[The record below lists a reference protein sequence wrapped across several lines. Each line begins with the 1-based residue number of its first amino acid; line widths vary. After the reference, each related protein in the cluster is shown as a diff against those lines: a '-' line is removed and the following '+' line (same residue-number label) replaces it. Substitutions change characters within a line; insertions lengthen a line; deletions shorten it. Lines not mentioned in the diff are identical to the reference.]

1 MSMTLETAHCF
12 AADLGGTKLA
22 AAIADARGRIVAELT
37 EPTDPRGGAHVAEQI
52 ASCADRLAQ
61 AVGIEAAR
69 VRHVMVG
76 VPGAIDPLT
85 GGLSLTPNIAGL
97 QDFDVLG
104 FLRGRFGPDVAIEND
119 VNLAVLGEQA
129 LGCAS
134 RCRSAA
140 FLALG
145 TGAGLGLLIDGKLF
159 RGAHGSAGEIADLPI
174 GRDPLS
180 QTGSVPGSFELEVG
194 SLAILDRYRRQG
206 GTAAVTVRDIFRLL
220 EEGDEVAAAVLDTTA
235 RWVALAVATL
245 QSLLDLEL
253 IVFGGSIGVRPEL
266 YERVRRVLPALFSRP
281 VTIAPSQLGDRAG
294 LIGAV
299 WAAAQALRLHQE
311 SAQCAVATADR
322 HAARE
327 GSAECR
333 PGE

>member
-1 MSMTLETAHCF
+1 MTHETAYCF

-22 AAIADARGRIVAELT
+22 AAMADAHGRIVAELT
-37 EPTDPRGGAHVAEQI
+37 EPTDRRGGAHVAEQI
-52 ASCADRLAQ
+52 ATSAVKLSQ
-61 AVGIEAAR
+61 AVGIEATL

-85 GGLSLTPNIAGL
+85 GRVSLTPNIVGL

-104 FLRGRFGPDVAIEND
+104 YLRGRFGPGVAIEND
-119 VNLAVLGEQA
+119 VNLAMLGEQT
-129 LGCAS
+129 LGCAR
-134 RCRSAA
+134 RCRNAA

-159 RGAHGSAGEIADLPI
+159 HGARGSAGEIADLPI
-174 GRDPLS
+174 GRDPTS
-180 QTGSVPGSFELEVG
+180 QGAFASGAFELEVG
-194 SLAILDRYRRQG
+194 SVAIMDRYRRQG
-206 GTAAVTVRDIFRLL
+206 GAAVATVRDIFRLL

-266 YERVRRVLPALFSRP
+266 YERVQRALPAFFSRP
-281 VTIAPSQLGDRAG
+281 ITIAPSELGDRAG

-299 WAAAQALRLHQE
+299 CAAAQVLRQDLE
-311 SAQCAVATADR
+311 
-322 HAARE
+322 
-327 GSAECR
+327 
-333 PGE
+333 

>member
-1 MSMTLETAHCF
+1 MTRESTHCF

-22 AAIADARGRIVAELT
+22 AAMADAHGQIVAELT
-37 EPTDPRGGAHVAEQI
+37 EPTDRRGGAHVAEQI
-52 ASCADRLAQ
+52 AASALKLAQ
-61 AVGIEAAR
+61 AVGIEARR

-85 GGLSLTPNIAGL
+85 GRVSLTPNIEGL
-97 QDFDVLG
+97 QDFDVLDY
-104 FLRGRFGPDVAIEND
+104 LRGRFGPGVEIEND
-119 VNLAVLGEQA
+119 VNLAMLGEQT

-134 RCRSAA
+134 RCRNAA

-159 RGAHGSAGEIADLPI
+159 RGARGSAGEIADLPI
-174 GRDPLS
+174 GRDPTAQAAATS
-180 QTGSVPGSFELEVG
+180 GAFELEVG
-194 SLAILDRYRRQG
+194 SLAIVDRYRRQG
-206 GTAAVTVRDIFRLL
+206 GARAVTVRDIFRLAQ
-220 EEGDEVAAAVLDTTA
+220 EGDEVAAAVLDTTS

-266 YERVRRVLPALFSRP
+266 YERVRKALPAHYSRP
-281 VTIAPSQLGDRAG
+281 ITIAASRLGDRAG

-299 WAAAQALRLHQE
+299 CAAAQALRQDREPAQRALH
-311 SAQCAVATADR
+311 VT
-322 HAARE
+322 
-327 GSAECR
+327 
-333 PGE
+333 

>member
-22 AAIADARGRIVAELT
+22 AALADAHGRIVAELT
-37 EPTDPRGGAHVAEQI
+37 EPTDRRGGEYVAEQI
-52 ASCADRLAQ
+52 AACADKLAQ
-61 AVGIEAAR
+61 AAGIGSAR
-69 VRHVMVG
+69 PHHVMVG

-85 GGLSLTPNIAGL
+85 GRVSLTPNIAGL

-104 FLRGRFGPDVAIEND
+104 YLRGRFGPDVAIEND
-119 VNLAVLGEQA
+119 VNLAMLGEQA

-134 RCRSAA
+134 RCRNAA

-159 RGAHGSAGEIADLPI
+159 RGARGSAGEIADLPI
-174 GRDPLS
+174 GRDPTL
-180 QTGSVPGSFELEVG
+180 QMPSVPGSFELEVG
-194 SLAILDRYRRQG
+194 SFAIVERYRRQG
-206 GTAAVTVRDIFRLL
+206 GTAATVRDIFTLL
-220 EEGDEVAAAVLDTTA
+220 EQGDQVAAAVLDTTA

-253 IVFGGSIGVRPEL
+253 IVFGGSIGMRPEL
-266 YERVRRVLPALFSRP
+266 YTRVQKALPALFSRP
-281 VTIAPSQLGDRAG
+281 ITIAPSQLGDRAG

-299 WAAAQALRLHQE
+299 CAAAQALRQH
-311 SAQCAVATADR
+311 
-322 HAARE
+322 RE
-327 GSAECR
+327 PAPIRGVST
-333 PGE
+333 G